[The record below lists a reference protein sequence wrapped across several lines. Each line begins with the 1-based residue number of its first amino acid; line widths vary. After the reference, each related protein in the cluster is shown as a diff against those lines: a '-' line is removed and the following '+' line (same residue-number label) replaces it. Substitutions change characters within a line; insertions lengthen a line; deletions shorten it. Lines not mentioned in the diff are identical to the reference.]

1 MIKTV
6 FENGVVYYRS
16 LLIPCAHGFS
26 TRIGG
31 VSKLKHTASLNLGVG
46 RDDPDDIVLQNLALF
61 SKALGIKPESVISA
75 KQIHSDIVRTVD
87 LKDCGE
93 GYYFPTKEACDGYVS
108 NIKGIALGIRTADCV
123 PILLYSPKNDKA
135 EAIIAAVHAG
145 WRGTHKNIVSCSVK
159 RMVDMGARPE
169 EIKAAIGPSIAS
181 CCYEVSNDFFE
192 AFCDTLG
199 KNTAENFIKP
209 SAKKQ
214 EHFMADLQGINTYQ
228 LISCGVKSE
237 NIDLANLCTC
247 CNTNEFY
254 SHRYS
259 GEARGT
265 MLSLISL

>member
-16 LLIPCAHGFS
+16 ELIPCRHGFS

-31 VSKLKHTASLNLGVG
+31 VSSHKHTSSLNLGIG
-46 RDDPDDIVLQNLALF
+46 RDDPDDIVLQNLELF
-61 SKALGIKPESVISA
+61 SNALGIIPESVISA
-75 KQIHSDIVRTVD
+75 TQIHSSIVRTVD
-87 LKDCGE
+87 LNDCGE

-108 NIKGIALGIRTADCV
+108 NTRGIALGIRTADCV
-123 PILLYSPKNDKA
+123 PILLYAPENDKA
-135 EAIIAAVHAG
+135 DAIIAAVHAG
-145 WRGTHKNIVSCSVK
+145 WRGTHKNIVSYAIA
-159 RMVDMGARPE
+159 RMVEMGAKAE
-169 EIKAAIGPSIAS
+169 EINVAIGPSIAS
-181 CCYEVSNDFFE
+181 CCYEVSGDFFD
-192 AFCDTLG
+192 AFCDALG
-199 KNTAENFIKP
+199 KDTAERFIKP

-214 EHFMADLQGINTYQ
+214 GHFMADLQGINTHL
-228 LISCGVKSE
+228 LISCGIKKE
-237 NIDLANLCTC
+237 NIDVANLCTC